1 MTVAFHSRKL
11 RIERQTKSVAKSA
24 TVEGE
29 PVSSELPHPAD
40 RVKELIATTPSV
52 EHLEYCQKWI
62 VRALEVLLVG
72 EVERLYAKYP
82 RER

>member
-1 MTVAFHSRKL
+1 M
-11 RIERQTKSVAKSA
+11 
-24 TVEGE
+24 
-29 PVSSELPHPAD
+29 SSELPHPAD